1 MSRVVLLDA
10 GPLGLVSNPRSN
22 PEAEECK
29 SWLASLVQNG
39 IEVVIPEIADFE
51 VRRELLR
58 AKRDKGL
65 ARLNALKAMLGYA
78 PISTAAMLKAAEFWA
93 VARNSGRP
101 SADDA
106 ALDAD
111 VILAAQAAVMA
122 QGETQPVIATTNA
135 RHLEIFADARDW
147 RDVR

>member
-1 MSRVVLLDA
+1 M
-10 GPLGLVSNPRSN
+10 VSNPRGN

-29 SWLASLVQNG
+29 AWLASLVQHG
-39 IEVVIPEIADFE
+39 TQVVVPEIADYE

-58 AKRDKGL
+58 ANRDRGL

-78 PISTAAMLKAAEFWA
+78 PFTPVAMLKAAEFWA
-93 VARNSGRP
+93 VARNTGRP

-111 VILAAQAAVMA
+111 VILAAQAAVLA
-122 QGETQPVIATTNA
+122 QGETQPVIATTNV
-135 RHLEIFADARDW
+135 RHLGVFADARYW